1 MFVCVLNSVV
11 AFVAV
16 RVFAR
21 LVVVVVCLSVFVC
34 LCMCLSDR
42 CVFNMLFVWLFVFSL
57 IVSLVACMRVRVFVC
72 EVVVRFVCLCG
83 WC

>member
-1 MFVCVLNSVV
+1 MLCLFGRL
-11 AFVAV
+11 
-16 RVFAR
+16 FACLR
-21 LVVVVVCLSVFVC
+21 LLLLFVC